1 MLKVNP
7 KILATLL
14 PLIIVALFNLG
25 CKAREISGNYPMDT
39 LQSAPEQIEVQNT
52 KLTLET
58 YLWRDFMPISPPDGK
73 PLIAV
78 IRIKAQDS
86 MEFPT
91 SIISDKLWIINGQE
105 IWETEFTNEEQI
117 ASNSTPSL
125 LEKVARGGPKWES
138 GVEVDVII
146 RIIDENNHTYLLKTS
161 NQLINR
167 TD

>member
-1 MLKVNP
+1 
-7 KILATLL
+7 
-14 PLIIVALFNLG
+14 
-25 CKAREISGNYPMDT
+25 MDT

-125 LEKVARGGPKWES
+125 LEKVARGGPKWEP

>member
-1 MLKVNP
+1 
-7 KILATLL
+7 
-14 PLIIVALFNLG
+14 
-25 CKAREISGNYPMDT
+25 MDT

-52 KLTLET
+52 QLTLET

-86 MEFPT
+86 MEFPP

-105 IWETEFTNEEQI
+105 IWETEFIKEEQI

-125 LEKVARGGPKWES
+125 LEKVARGGPKWEP